1 MPESPEI
8 GSIPDIVRFWA
19 AQSPANVALICD
31 TGAVS
36 YGLLNQRSNQ
46 IANRMLAAGVQP
58 RSHVGYLGM
67 NSDSFFDAWFGSGK
81 IGCAFAPFNWRLSP
95 AELAEI
101 IDDAS
106 PHIIFVDA
114 GFREKMHAVRARTSA
129 QYEVVFFDR
138 EPKGGGLEKWC
149 DGAPRSDPKITSG
162 AFDAGLL
169 AYTSGTT
176 GRPKGVVLSHDAIRH
191 SFLSAAQ
198 EPAMSWT
205 SDDTILLSMPNFHLG
220 GSCVAL
226 QALYNGAKV
235 SVIPSFETSSVLERI
250 ARDRVTIL
258 PSVPA
263 ALQMI
268 LDNPNVRSADLSS
281 LQKIM
286 YFGSAIGAETVRR
299 ARDLIGCDL
308 VQHYGTT
315 ETWIITV
322 LRPGDHDTAR
332 PARLA
337 SCGVA
342 VPLVQ
347 IRVVDAAEEDVAV
360 GTVGQVL
367 VKSPTAFSGYLRQP
381 DATNQVMRNGWYS
394 TGDLGFLDH
403 DRFLTLVDRAKDM
416 IVSGGENIY
425 SVEVERALLRHSAVA
440 AAAVIGAPDNKW
452 GEKVTAIVVRS
463 PDTNITAEDLKQHCR
478 EFLAGYKVP
487 KDILFEDALPMTA
500 NGKVHKPTLRK
511 RYWSEVGR
519 GIG

>member
-1 MPESPEI
+1 
-8 GSIPDIVRFWA
+8 
-19 AQSPANVALICD
+19 
-31 TGAVS
+31 
-36 YGLLNQRSNQ
+36 
-46 IANRMLAAGVQP
+46 
-58 RSHVGYLGM
+58 M
-67 NSDSFFDAWFGSGK
+67 NSDGFFDAWFGSGK

-101 IDDAS
+101 IDDAG

-114 GFREKMHAVRARTSA
+114 GFSEKMQAVRARTSA

-138 EPKGGGLEKWC
+138 NPKGDSLQKWC
-149 DGAPRSDPKITSG
+149 DGAPRSDPRIASETSDP
-162 AFDAGLL
+162 ALL

-176 GRPKGVVLSHDAIRH
+176 GRPKGVVLSHNAIRH

-198 EPAMSWT
+198 EPAMSW
-205 SDDTILLSMPNFHLG
+205 SSEDTILLSMPNFHLG

-235 SVIPSFETSSVLERI
+235 SVIPGFETSSALERI
-250 ARDRVTIL
+250 ARDRATIL
-258 PSVPA
+258 PLVPA

-268 LDNPNVRSADLSS
+268 LDNPNIRSTDLTS

-299 ARDLIGCDL
+299 ARELIGCNL

-322 LRPGDHDTAR
+322 LRPEDHDTSR
-332 PARLA
+332 PGRLA

-342 VPLVQ
+342 VPMVR
-347 IRVVDAAEEDVAV
+347 IRVVDAAGDDVEV

-367 VKSPTAFSGYLRQP
+367 VKSPTTFSGYLRQP
-381 DATNQVMRNGWYS
+381 DATSQVIHDGWYS
-394 TGDLGFLDH
+394 TGDLGFLDR
-403 DRFLTLVDRAKDM
+403 DGYLTLVDRAKDM

-425 SVEVERALLRHSAVA
+425 SVEVERALLRHSSVA
-440 AAAVIGAPDNKW
+440 TAAVIGAPDAKW
-452 GEKVTAIVVRS
+452 GEKVIAFVVRT
-463 PDTNITAEDLKQHCR
+463 PGTNATAEDLKHHCR

-487 KDILFEDALPMTA
+487 KEILFDDALPTTA

-511 RYWSEVGR
+511 RFWSQAGR

>member
-1 MPESPEI
+1 MSQSLEI
-8 GSIPDIVRFWA
+8 GSIPDIVRSWA
-19 AQSPANVALICD
+19 AQSPNNIALICD
-31 TGAVS
+31 AGAVS
-36 YGLLNQRSNQ
+36 YRLLDQRSNQ
-46 IANRMLAAGVQP
+46 IANRMLAARIEP
-58 RSHVGYLGM
+58 RSHVGYLGT
-67 NSDSFFDAWFGSGK
+67 NSDGFFDAWFGSGK

-95 AELAEI
+95 AELGEI
-101 IDDAS
+101 IDDAG

-114 GFREKMHAVRARTSA
+114 GFSEKMLAIRARTSA
-129 QYEVVFFDR
+129 QYEVVFFERD
-138 EPKGGGLEKWC
+138 PKGGGLAKWSE
-149 DGAPRSDPKITSG
+149 GAPYSDPRIPS
-162 AFDAGLL
+162 AASDPALL

-176 GRPKGVVLSHDAIRH
+176 GRPKGVVLCHEAIRH

-205 SDDTILLSMPNFHLG
+205 SEDAILLSMPNFHLG

-235 SVIPSFETSSVLERI
+235 SIIPSFETASALERI

-258 PSVPA
+258 PLVPA

-268 LDNPNVRSADLSS
+268 LDNPNVKSTDFTS

-286 YFGSAIGAETVRR
+286 YFGSAIGGQTVRR
-299 ARDLIGCDL
+299 AHELIGCDL

-322 LRPGDHDTAR
+322 LRPEDHDTAQ
-332 PARLA
+332 PTRLA

-342 VPLVQ
+342 VPQVQ
-347 IRVVDAAEEDVAV
+347 VRVVDPAEEDVET

-367 VKSPTAFSGYLRQP
+367 VKSPTTFSGYLRQP
-381 DATNQVMRNGWYS
+381 DATREVIRNGWYR
-394 TGDLGFLDH
+394 TGDLGFLDR
-403 DRFLTLVDRAKDM
+403 DGYLTLVDRAKDM

-440 AAAVIGAPDNKW
+440 TAAVIGAPDLKW
-452 GEKVTAIVVRS
+452 GEKVTAFVVRT
-463 PDTNITAEDLKQHCR
+463 PETNVTAEDLKRHCR

-487 KDILFEDALPMTA
+487 KEILFEDALPTTA

-511 RYWSEVGR
+511 RFWSEAGR